1 MYFSYFTF
9 PGDDQSLEE
18 EEKVMMSEKGKHCMV
33 HQGWIMGGDVLADFA
48 APGSFRY
55 LRREV
60 VCWGDTVKLRYGQKP
75 EDVPFLWDH
84 MLKYTEMCARSVLC
98 PRFQFAVCF

>member
-18 EEKVMMSEKGKHCMV
+18 EEKVMMSEKGKHCMA

-48 APGSFRY
+48 APWVLQVPETGGSLLGR
-55 LRREV
+55 
-60 VCWGDTVKLRYGQKP
+60 
-75 EDVPFLWDH
+75 
-84 MLKYTEMCARSVLC
+84 
-98 PRFQFAVCF
+98 